1 MGKNVMNRRKS
12 SNSGTH
18 PKRSTATRVVATVLL
33 VATCAAGSSLHASSA
48 RADDVVGLQAQARQ
62 IAAQLNDI
70 QGQMAS
76 IGEQFNQ
83 AQVRLGQL
91 DVETS
96 STRKRLVSARATAT
110 ARRAD
115 VSRYALTA
123 YVAGN
128 GGNSL
133 PMALDGKQWDM
144 TRRDGYVAV
153 AVGDKQQL
161 VDDLVAAQQVEDET
175 LSQLHASR
183 TEQDRLTG
191 QLAARQRQATN
202 LMARQQKLQDG
213 IQGQLAVAV
222 AQQQAVLQ
230 SQAES
235 SQQRLETKFGAPP
248 ADGSTAKGAPVGP
261 SVPSVTGPAS
271 PTSPGTPLPGRPGT
285 TASGSG
291 TTVPKPTPPPA
302 PGPTAPPATNPP
314 VTAPRAPVPAP
325 PVVPAP
331 PPAASGRG
339 QTAANAALSQLGVA
353 YSWGGGNASGP
364 SYGFGAGAGVRGYD
378 CSGLTLYAWAKAG
391 VSLYH
396 SAQMQYNGSSKVAIS
411 QLQVG
416 DLVFYG
422 TSSSDISHVAIY
434 IGGGQVVHAPNS
446 QSVVQI
452 GQVYLWN
459 GYFSWVG
466 AGRPG

>member
-12 SNSGTH
+12 SNSGMRT
-18 PKRSTATRVVATVLL
+18 RRGTTMRVVAVVLL
-33 VATCAAGSSLHASSA
+33 VAICSVGGSLHASSA
-48 RADDVVGLQAQARQ
+48 HADDVVGLQARARQ

-91 DVETS
+91 DVETA
-96 STRKRLVSARATAT
+96 STRKRLVAARATAA

-144 TRRDGYVAV
+144 TRRNGYVAV

-161 VDDLVAAQQVEDET
+161 VDDLVAAQQVEDDT
-175 LSQLHASR
+175 LSQLRSSR

-191 QLAARQRQATN
+191 QLGAQQREATS

-248 ADGSTAKGAPVGP
+248 KG
-261 SVPSVTGPAS
+261 VPTTNGTPPGTSVTGPAS
-271 PTSPGTPLPGRPGT
+271 STSPGTPAPGSVT
-285 TASGSG
+285 TL
-291 TTVPKPTPPPA
+291 PKPTAPPA
-302 PGPTAPPATNPP
+302 PGPTAPPVTNPP
-314 VTAPRAPVPAP
+314 PTAP
-325 PVVPAP
+325 PVTVPPVIPTQP
-331 PPAASGRG
+331 PPASGRG
-339 QTAANAALSQLGVA
+339 QVAANAALSQLGVA

-364 SYGFGAGAGVRGYD
+364 TYGFGTGANVKGFD
-378 CSGLTLYAWAKAG
+378 CSGLTLYAWAQAG

-396 SAQMQYNGSSKVAIS
+396 SAQMQYDGSSKVAIS

-452 GQVYLWN
+452 GSVYLWN

>member
-12 SNSGTH
+12 SNSGMQTT
-18 PKRSTATRVVATVLL
+18 RSRTMRVVAAVLL
-33 VATCAAGSSLHASSA
+33 VAACTAGGSLHASPA
-48 RADDVVGLQAQARQ
+48 HADDVVGLQAQARQ

-91 DVETS
+91 DIETS
-96 STRKRLVSARATAT
+96 STRKRLVSARSTAT

-161 VDDLVAAQQVEDET
+161 VDDLVAAQKVEDDT
-175 LSQLHASR
+175 LSQLRASR

-191 QLAARQRQATN
+191 QLAARQRQATS

-230 SQAES
+230 SQAVS

-248 ADGSTAKGAPVGP
+248 TAHGTPAGL

-271 PTSPGTPLPGRPGT
+271 PTPPGTSSPGAPGTP
-285 TASGSG
+285 ASGSG
-291 TTVPKPTPPPA
+291 TTVPRPTSPPA

-314 VTAPRAPVPAP
+314 VTAPPAP

-353 YSWGGGNASGP
+353 YSWGGGNAYGP
-364 SYGFGAGAGVRGYD
+364 SYGFGAGAGIKGYD
-378 CSGLTLYAWAKAG
+378 CSGLTLYAWAQAG

-396 SAQMQYNGSSKVAIS
+396 SAQMQYNGSSKVSIS

-422 TSSSDISHVAIY
+422 TSSSDISHVSIY

-452 GQVYLWN
+452 GPVYLWN